1 MNTENCKKIR
11 SCITTMHDLI
21 DGMMDDDNY
30 SKNNINIV
38 MANKIIEELS
48 KLEKKYASNTCF
60 LILFFYILY
69 RKKQF
74 NGKGKKILQI
84 LLW

>member
-21 DGMMDDDNY
+21 DGMIDDNY

-48 KLEKKYASNTCF
+48 KLEKKICKQD
-60 LILFFYILY
+60 LFF
-69 RKKQF
+69 
-74 NGKGKKILQI
+74 
-84 LLW
+84 

>member
-21 DGMMDDDNY
+21 DGMIDDNY

-48 KLEKKYASNTCF
+48 KLEKKICKKD
-60 LILFFYILY
+60 LFF
-69 RKKQF
+69 
-74 NGKGKKILQI
+74 
-84 LLW
+84 

>member
-11 SCITTMHDLI
+11 SCITTMHDLV
-21 DGMMDDDNY
+21 DGMIDDNY

-48 KLEKKYASNTCF
+48 KLEKKICKKD
-60 LILFFYILY
+60 LFF
-69 RKKQF
+69 
-74 NGKGKKILQI
+74 
-84 LLW
+84 

>member
-11 SCITTMHDLI
+11 SCITTMHDLV
-21 DGMMDDDNY
+21 DGMMNDNY

-48 KLEKKYASNTCF
+48 KLEKKICKQD
-60 LILFFYILY
+60 LFF
-69 RKKQF
+69 
-74 NGKGKKILQI
+74 
-84 LLW
+84 

>member
-11 SCITTMHDLI
+11 SCITTMHDLV
-21 DGMMDDDNY
+21 DGMMDENY

-48 KLEKKYASNTCF
+48 KLEKKIC
-60 LILFFYILY
+60 
-69 RKKQF
+69 K
-74 NGKGKKILQI
+74 
-84 LLW
+84 

>member
-21 DGMMDDDNY
+21 DGMIGDNY

-48 KLEKKYASNTCF
+48 KLEKKIC
-60 LILFFYILY
+60 
-69 RKKQF
+69 K
-74 NGKGKKILQI
+74 
-84 LLW
+84 

>member
-21 DGMMDDDNY
+21 DGMIDDNY
-30 SKNNINIV
+30 SKKNINIV

-48 KLEKKYASNTCF
+48 KLEKKIC
-60 LILFFYILY
+60 
-69 RKKQF
+69 K
-74 NGKGKKILQI
+74 
-84 LLW
+84 

>member
-11 SCITTMHDLI
+11 SCITTMHDFI

-48 KLEKKYASNTCF
+48 KLEKKIC
-60 LILFFYILY
+60 
-69 RKKQF
+69 K
-74 NGKGKKILQI
+74 
-84 LLW
+84 

>member
-11 SCITTMHDLI
+11 SCITTMHDLV
-21 DGMMDDDNY
+21 DGMIDENY

-48 KLEKKYASNTCF
+48 KLEKKICKQD
-60 LILFFYILY
+60 LFF
-69 RKKQF
+69 
-74 NGKGKKILQI
+74 
-84 LLW
+84 

>member
-11 SCITTMHDLI
+11 SCITTMHDLV
-21 DGMMDDDNY
+21 DGMMDDNY

-48 KLEKKYASNTCF
+48 KLEKKICKQD
-60 LILFFYILY
+60 LFF
-69 RKKQF
+69 
-74 NGKGKKILQI
+74 
-84 LLW
+84 

>member
-11 SCITTMHDLI
+11 SCITTMNDLV
-21 DGMMDDDNY
+21 DGMIDDNY

-48 KLEKKYASNTCF
+48 KLEKKICKQD
-60 LILFFYILY
+60 LFF
-69 RKKQF
+69 
-74 NGKGKKILQI
+74 
-84 LLW
+84 

>member
-11 SCITTMHDLI
+11 SCITKMHDLV
-21 DGMMDDDNY
+21 DGMIDDNY

-48 KLEKKYASNTCF
+48 KLEKKICKQD
-60 LILFFYILY
+60 LFF
-69 RKKQF
+69 
-74 NGKGKKILQI
+74 
-84 LLW
+84 

>member
-1 MNTENCKKIR
+1 
-11 SCITTMHDLI
+11 MHDLV
-21 DGMMDDDNY
+21 DGMMDDNY

-60 LILFFYILY
+60 LDFFLY
-69 RKKQF
+69 F
-74 NGKGKKILQI
+74 I
-84 LLW
+84 

>member
-1 MNTENCKKIR
+1 
-11 SCITTMHDLI
+11 MHDLI
-21 DGMMDDDNY
+21 DGMMDDNY

-48 KLEKKYASNTCF
+48 KLEKKYASKTCF
-60 LILFFYILY
+60 LILFFYIFY
-69 RKKQF
+69 IEKKQF

-84 LLW
+84 LL

>member
-11 SCITTMHDLI
+11 SCITTMHDLV
-21 DGMMDDDNY
+21 DGMIDDNY

-48 KLEKKYASNTCF
+48 KLEKKICKQD
-60 LILFFYILY
+60 FF
-69 RKKQF
+69 F
-74 NGKGKKILQI
+74 
-84 LLW
+84 

>member
-11 SCITTMHDLI
+11 SCITTMHDLV
-21 DGMMDDDNY
+21 DGMMNDNY

-48 KLEKKYASNTCF
+48 KLEKKICKKD
-60 LILFFYILY
+60 LFF
-69 RKKQF
+69 
-74 NGKGKKILQI
+74 
-84 LLW
+84 

>member
-48 KLEKKYASNTCF
+48 KLEKKNMQV
-60 LILFFYILY
+60 ILVF
-69 RKKQF
+69 
-74 NGKGKKILQI
+74 
-84 LLW
+84 

>member
-11 SCITTMHDLI
+11 SCITTMHDLV
-21 DGMMDDDNY
+21 DGMIDDNY

-48 KLEKKYASNTCF
+48 KLEKKICKQD
-60 LILFFYILY
+60 LFF
-69 RKKQF
+69 
-74 NGKGKKILQI
+74 
-84 LLW
+84 